1 MKKRALFLGILLT
14 LALLLFMLGACGN
27 FTVFP
32 NYNTFLYEDAD
43 LSVSFSRDGERF
55 ETLSADTR
63 LFTQRIYAALGEET
77 LYLRLKNE
85 GETTLRFSLD
95 VRALGG
101 VNVSKELFYRYA
113 GEGETDA
120 PHYAIG
126 EEGRGTLLLAP
137 WEQRTLSLSVG
148 TEEKDAGVVAP
159 QLGLTLYAEP
169 MVYAFD
175 TEDPLSYEMLT
186 GKEVSVAFPKST
198 ERIVFTDR
206 PDPKGVALTD
216 LSAKQNGAVVGWEEG
231 GTYYVSTRVKG
242 KRALANDNAAYLFA
256 DLKKLS
262 HIDLSMLDTSKTRD
276 FMRFFSGCSAL
287 SSVDLSLLDTKSA
300 VRTRSMFNGCDA
312 LAVMQVDS
320 WDVSALKDASYMF
333 ANTLALT
340 SLDLS
345 AWNLSGVAY
354 TTAMFQS
361 SGVKEIIL
369 PDSLTVMG
377 SLFFNHTDRY
387 IAPTL
392 RLPASLSEVGL
403 AHAFYNFGT
412 KDFTAFETAEGS
424 AVTAVDGVLYSADG
438 KTLLALPKGKTFKD
452 GIFEI
457 KEGVTF
463 LGELSFSRNPHVKT
477 VLLPNSYRVS
487 VYTEKHHA
495 DFADAGGTGNLNVG
509 NSLNLAIYVY
519 TGVEAYAVKAD
530 NPYYVTHDG
539 ALYTKGAGGK
549 AEALVALP
557 VGFQGELIIP
567 EGVRAI
573 ENEALW
579 ADGEVLFEGLS
590 RVHIPA
596 SLTEIAEGQ
605 LVKLNSLAATLSV
618 EEENPVYT
626 LDVNGKICLR

>member
-1 MKKRALFLGILLT
+1 MKARIYSLGIFLV
-14 LALLLFMLGACGN
+14 LALLLFMLGACGD
-27 FTVFP
+27 FTVSP
-32 NYNTFLYEDAD
+32 NYNTFLYEDGE
-43 LSVSFSRDGERF
+43 LSVSYSRDGESF
-55 ETLSADTR
+55 EALSADTR
-63 LFTQRIYAALGEET
+63 LFTQRIYAASGEET
-77 LYLRLKNE
+77 LYLRLTNE
-85 GETTLRFSLD
+85 GKTPLRFSLD
-95 VRALGG
+95 VCALGG
-101 VNVSKELFYRYA
+101 VSVSDELFYRYA
-113 GEGETDA
+113 GEGEADA
-120 PHYAIG
+120 SRYAIG
-126 EEGRGTLLLAP
+126 EEGRGTLFLAP
-137 WEQRTLSLSVG
+137 QEQRTLSLSVG
-148 TEEKDAGVVAP
+148 TEEKDTGVVAP
-159 QLGLTLYAEP
+159 LLGLTLYAEP

-186 GKEVSVAFPKST
+186 GKEVSAAFPKNI

-206 PDPKGVALTD
+206 PDPKGVTLAD
-216 LSAKQNGAVVGWEEG
+216 LSARQNGAVVGWEED
-231 GTYYVSTRVKG
+231 GTYYVSTRVRG

-256 DLKKLS
+256 GLKRLS
-262 HIDLSMLDTSKTRD
+262 YIDLSMLDTSKTRD

-287 SSVDLSLLDTKSA
+287 SSVDLSLLDTRSA

-312 LAVMQVDS
+312 LSVMRVDG

-333 ANTLALT
+333 ANTPALI

-354 TTAMFQS
+354 TTAMLQR

-369 PDSLTVMG
+369 PDSLPVIG

-392 RLPASLSEVGL
+392 RLPASVSKVGL
-403 AHAFYNFGT
+403 AHTFYNFGT
-412 KDFTAFETAEGS
+412 KDFIAFETAEGS
-424 AVTAVDGVLYSADG
+424 AVTAIDGVLYSADG
-438 KTLLALPKGKTFKD
+438 KTLLALPKGKSFED
-452 GIFEI
+452 GVFEI

-487 VYTEKHHA
+487 VYTEKHHP
-495 DFADAGGTGNLNVG
+495 DFADGGGTGNLNIG

-530 NPYYVTHDG
+530 NPHYVTRDG
-539 ALYTKGAGGK
+539 ALYTKGADGK
-549 AEALVALP
+549 AEALIALP
-557 VGFQGELIIP
+557 VGFEGELIIP

-573 ENEALW
+573 ENEAFW
-579 ADGEVLFEGLS
+579 EDGEVTFEGVEH
-590 RVHIPA
+590 VHIPA

-605 LVKLNSLAATLSV
+605 LLKLNSLTATLSV

-626 LDVNGKICLR
+626 LGADGKICLR